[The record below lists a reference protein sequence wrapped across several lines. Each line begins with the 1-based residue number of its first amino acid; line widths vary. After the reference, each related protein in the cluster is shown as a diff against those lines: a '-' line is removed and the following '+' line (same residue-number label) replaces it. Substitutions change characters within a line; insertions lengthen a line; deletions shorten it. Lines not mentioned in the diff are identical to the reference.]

1 MHFVEQKETLI
12 KTKQNR
18 KWKIPQAV
26 LEGRTFSFSS
36 YKNSKLKVKMLEL
49 ELAKEKRGHFLY
61 RLFSPEENFVVF
73 VFYLSV

>member
-1 MHFVEQKETLI
+1 METPQK
-12 KTKQNR
+12 
-18 KWKIPQAV
+18 V

-36 YKNSKLKVKMLEL
+36 YKNSKLTVKMLEL

-73 VFYLSV
+73 VFYLNV